1 MDNEL
6 QLFVASYSDQSA
18 AKACL
23 AQLQQME
30 KDGVLDVVDAAT
42 IVKQNDGKLK
52 IDELRELTPKKGRRR
67 GAVVG
72 GIFGAIF
79 PPSLLISAVVGG
91 AAGGLIGRLT
101 DQGFENDDLKAIGED
116 LAPGESAIVAVV
128 EDKWVAQIAAGLVGY
143 DRLVQHMLDADVAA
157 AVTADAAG
165 NVAGVVV
172 ATVDEPE
179 SSETASPAPE
189 SPETA
194 SSAPETT
201 DPKTTA

>member
-1 MDNEL
+1 MDKEL
-6 QLFVASYSDQSA
+6 QLFVASYSDQNA

-30 KDGVLDVVDAAT
+30 KEGVLDVVDAAT
-42 IVKQNDGKLK
+42 VVKQADGKLK

-91 AAGGLIGRLT
+91 AAGGIIGRLT
-101 DQGFENDDLKAIGED
+101 DQGFENDDLKAIGND
-116 LAPGESAIVAVV
+116 LAPGESAIVAIV

-143 DRLVQHMLDADVAA
+143 DKLVQHMLGADVAA
-157 AVTADAAG
+157 AVTADTEG

-172 ATVDEPE
+172 AAVDTPA
-179 SSETASPAPE
+179 SSETASPAPG
-189 SPETA
+189 TTD
-194 SSAPETT
+194 PETT
-201 DPKTTA
+201 A